1 MLTSDPI
8 ADMLSRIRN
17 AISVGKTEVSLPHSN
32 LKEKVADILV
42 ANGFLSG
49 IKMSAELPFKS
60 MTITINQAGQSPKI
74 TEITRL
80 SKPGRR
86 QYVRSGRLPVVKRGR
101 GIVVVSTSHG
111 VMTGSEAR
119 AQHLGGELICKVY

>member
-17 AISVGKTEVSLPHSN
+17 AISVGKTEISLPHSN

>member
-17 AISVGKTEVSLPHSN
+17 AISVGKTEISLPHSN

-49 IKMSAELPFKS
+49 IKMSTEPPFKS

>member
-49 IKMSAELPFKS
+49 IKMSAEPPFKS
-60 MTITINQAGQSPKI
+60 MTITINQAGQPPKI

-119 AQHLGGELICKVY
+119 AQRLGGELICKVY